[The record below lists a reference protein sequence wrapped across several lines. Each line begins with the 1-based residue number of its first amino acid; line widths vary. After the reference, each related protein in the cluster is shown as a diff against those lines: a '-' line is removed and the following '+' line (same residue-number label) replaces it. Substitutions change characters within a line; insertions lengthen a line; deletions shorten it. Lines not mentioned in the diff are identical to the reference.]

1 MRPSYRHLAP
11 ALPLLLVVAACGRAP
26 ASDDGAA
33 THGTSS
39 SGPADASSDGGTRDA
54 GDALGPDDGAV
65 TFYRDVLPIVQAR
78 CTACHR
84 DGNIAPFSLER
95 YEDAWPWRDAIAA
108 AVTAGTMPPWL
119 PDSSCAEYTNDPT
132 LPPLEIDTLVDWA
145 AELGPRGNPDDAP
158 PPVDHGDDALPRVD
172 VELSSP
178 EAYTPVGADDYRCFL
193 LDWPLDTPA
202 FVTGFHVRPGNP
214 TMVHHVIA
222 YRIAPERV
230 PEYEALDADD
240 PSAGYPCFGGPGGA
254 VNDPG
259 AGLWLGAWA
268 PGGHATP
275 YPEGTGLAIEPDAK
289 VVLQIHYNTAAGD
302 GGSDR
307 TSIELM
313 TADTVE
319 REAFMML
326 WADLDWLGGNMSIPA
341 GDADVVH
348 SWALDPTVVMD
359 FLTDV
364 IPKDAPFLI
373 HSSAHHMHLLGT
385 SARHRIVHQDGSET
399 CLLDIPRWD
408 FGWQSAYGF
417 REPQRFEPG
426 DTLELTCH
434 WNNAAGSDDVNW
446 GEGTRDEMCLGI
458 YYVTGV

>member
-1 MRPSYRHLAP
+1 MRSPDRHRAP
-11 ALPLLLVVAACGRAP
+11 TLLLLLVVACVQAT
-26 ASDDGAA
+26 ASDDPDPQASGGTAHGDEASGSEAA
-33 THGTSS
+33 T
-39 SGPADASSDGGTRDA
+39 PDA
-54 GDALGPDDGAV
+54 GDPLGPDDGAV
-65 TFYRDVLPIVQAR
+65 TFYRDVLPVMQAR

-95 YEDAWPWRDAIAA
+95 YEDAWPWREAIAA

-119 PDSSCAEYTNDPT
+119 PDSSCAEYSHDPT
-132 LPPLEIDTLVDWA
+132 LPPTEIDTLVAWA
-145 AELGPRGNPDDAP
+145 AEQGPRGNPDDAP
-158 PPVDHGDDALPRVD
+158 AAVDHGDDGLPRVD

-178 EAYTPVGADDYRCFL
+178 LAYTPVGADDYRCFL
-193 LDWPLDTPA
+193 LDWPLDTPS

-214 TMVHHVIA
+214 SLVHHVIA
-222 YRIAPERV
+222 YRIAPDRV
-230 PEYEALDADD
+230 PEYEALDAAD

-254 VNDPG
+254 VTDPG

-289 VVLQIHYNTAAGD
+289 VVLQIHYNTAASDGD
-302 GGSDR
+302 SDR

-319 REAFMML
+319 REAFMLL
-326 WADLDWLGGNMSIPA
+326 WADLDWLAGNMPIPA

-364 IPKDAPFLI
+364 IPPNAPFLI
-373 HSSAHHMHLLGT
+373 HSSAHHMHLLGR
-385 SARHRIVHQDGSET
+385 SARHRILHPDGGET

-408 FGWQSAYGF
+408 FAWQSAYGF
-417 REPQRFEPG
+417 ATPQRFEPG

-434 WNNAAGSDDVNW
+434 WDNGAGDEEVNW